1 MTTETW
7 TKESYTEAAARKEA
21 ERHAK
26 DHELTLVRFWE
37 GAEGLYYA
45 EFEPHVGTITAGN
58 EVGVPRM

>member
-7 TKESYTEAAARKEA
+7 AKDAYSEAAARKAA
-21 ERHAK
+21 ERHAN

-37 GAEGLYYA
+37 GEEGLYYA

-58 EVGVPRM
+58 EGGVPRI